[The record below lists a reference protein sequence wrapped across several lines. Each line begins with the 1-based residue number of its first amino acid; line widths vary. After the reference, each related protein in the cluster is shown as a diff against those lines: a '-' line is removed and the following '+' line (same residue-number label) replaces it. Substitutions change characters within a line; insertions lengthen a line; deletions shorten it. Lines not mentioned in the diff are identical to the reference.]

1 MRIGLSG
8 TLAILLLVTA
18 ASAPAFT
25 QDAEQRRGFSIT
37 ITEPQDQEVAFGK
50 VRIVAEVKLDEP
62 EMMDRVEFLVGDQV
76 VFIDR
81 EPPWECTYNFGSE
94 SKSWII
100 RAVAYH
106 LEGPTVSDAVI
117 TRKMRFG
124 TVEEVNRV
132 ILWVTVTGKKDAL
145 ITDLDK
151 KNFQVLEDGKE
162 QRIIDF
168 YLEDRPISMA
178 ILLDT
183 SGSMQESMEEV
194 HSAAGSFLETL
205 RPEDQALVID
215 FDERVFLIQD
225 LTSDHD
231 ALREAVTSTEPIGGT
246 ALYDA
251 FHAAYRKL
259 RGIEGRKAIVLLS
272 DGADTASQF
281 GHKRVLE
288 EAKAN
293 NIMIFAI
300 GLGGGFNSTLDRN
313 VLQEFAGVTGGRAFF
328 VNKAKDLAGVYQRIA
343 EELRTQ
349 YYLTYSPGVTEWDGH
364 WVKLKVASDV
374 PGHKVRARKGFF
386 AVKAVE

>member
-1 MRIGLSG
+1 MRAYGPAG
-8 TLAILLLVTA
+8 AILLMLLS
-18 ASAPAFT
+18 ASVPAWS

-37 ITEPQDQEVAFGK
+37 ITDPVDQEVAFGR
-50 VRIVAEVKLDEP
+50 VRIVADVKLDEP
-62 EMMDRVEFLVGDQV
+62 EMLDRVEFMVGDRV

-81 EPPWECTYNFGSE
+81 EPPWECTHDFGSD

-106 LEGPTVSDAVI
+106 KEGPTVSDAVI
-117 TRKMRFG
+117 TRRMRFSAF
-124 TVEEVNRV
+124 EEVNRV

-151 KNFQVLEDGKE
+151 ADFKVEESGQE
-162 QRIIDF
+162 QKIIDF
-168 YLEDRPISMA
+168 YLEDRPINLA

-183 SGSMQESMEEV
+183 SGSAQESMEEV
-194 HSAAGSFLETL
+194 HTAAESFVKTL
-205 RPEDQALVID
+205 RPEDKALVID
-215 FDERVFLIQD
+215 FDERVFLIQE

-231 ALREAVTSTEPIGGT
+231 ALQEAVTSTEAIGGT

-259 RGIEGRKAIVLLS
+259 RGVQGRKAIILLS

-281 GHKRVLE
+281 GYKRVLE

-300 GLGGGFNSTLDRN
+300 GLSAGSNSTLDRN
-313 VLQEFAGVTGGRAFF
+313 VLKEFTEVTGGRLF
-328 VNKAKDLAGVYQRIA
+328 VVGKAADLGDVYQRIA
-343 EELRTQ
+343 EELRAQ
-349 YYLTYSPGVTEWDGH
+349 YYLTYSTSVTEWDGH
-364 WVKLKVASDV
+364 WVKLKVHSDV
-374 PGHKVRARKGFF
+374 PEHKVRARRGFF
-386 AVKAVE
+386 AVKAAE